1 MFYGIYAAESLG
13 PDNGDLDIILIFAG
27 FGLLA
32 GIPIWTCVRKFF
44 GVRGMYICGASISA
58 IAAALCISSQMFRV
72 LPALW
77 TFGLA
82 MLLALVANQAIY
94 PASQEWILRRTPA
107 NLRVVILSYSQ
118 IVFNVGLL
126 VPAFALGLIAGQ
138 GPAIWPLALMLSL
151 NVTAIVAAAQVPR
164 AKRRTQRVPT
174 DR

>member
-1 MFYGIYAAESLG
+1 
-13 PDNGDLDIILIFAG
+13 
-27 FGLLA
+27 
-32 GIPIWTCVRKFF
+32 
-44 GVRGMYICGASISA
+44 
-58 IAAALCISSQMFRV
+58 MFRV